1 MSIADNINRV
11 AESIATACAKVN
23 RDPQEVT
30 LVAVSKQKSVADI
43 VEAAAAGM
51 QHFGENRVEEAILKI
66 EQVNQRVGNPI
77 CWHMVGHV
85 QSRKA
90 KHVAPLFD
98 VIQSVDSLRLAT
110 RFSRVLEHD
119 QRETKVML
127 EINVSGEAS
136 KYGFEGYNWYCDVAI
151 KDKLWQE
158 IGAAVALPNL
168 RVIGLMAMAPF
179 RADSAIVRKV
189 FADLFAL
196 RHALADSL
204 AISLPELSMGMT
216 DDYQIAIEEGA
227 TIVRI
232 GRAIFGERKAQSN

>member
-11 AESIATACAKVN
+11 AESIATSCAKVN

-51 QHFGENRVEEAILKI
+51 QHIGENRVEEAIQKI
-66 EQVNQRVGNPI
+66 EQVNQRVAYPI

-90 KHVAPLFD
+90 KQVAPLFD

-179 RADSAIVRKV
+179 HADSAIVRKV
-189 FADLFAL
+189 FADLSAL
-196 RHALADSL
+196 RHELADSL

-232 GRAIFGERKAQSN
+232 GRAIFGERKA